1 MEGVG
6 LGMGRQQMHFLPEA
20 HTDFIF
26 PVIGEELGLLFTLG
40 IVATFLALFAVVCWK
55 LRQARS
61 IYEYLLAMGALLFIS
76 LQAIIN
82 MGVVTGSMPTKG
94 MSLPFISYG
103 GSNLLV
109 TFVMIGMIINVLRS
123 WDRPLVL
130 RPREL

>member
-1 MEGVG
+1 
-6 LGMGRQQMHFLPEA
+6 
-20 HTDFIF
+20 
-26 PVIGEELGLLFTLG
+26 
-40 IVATFLALFAVVCWK
+40 
-55 LRQARS
+55 
-61 IYEYLLAMGALLFIS
+61 MGALLFIS

>member
-1 MEGVG
+1 M
-6 LGMGRQQMHFLPEA
+6 
-20 HTDFIF
+20 
-26 PVIGEELGLLFTLG
+26 
-40 IVATFLALFAVVCWK
+40 
-55 LRQARS
+55 
-61 IYEYLLAMGALLFIS
+61 YEYLLAMGALLFIS

-109 TFVMIGMIINVLRS
+109 TFVMIGLIINVLRR
-123 WDRPLVL
+123 WDRPLAL